1 MDVPVET
8 RVFAL
13 SHGSVDDLLAKVQP
27 LVSKDYG
34 SIQTDKRSNTLVVT
48 DNLTRLAEISAVVKA
63 FDVRERA
70 VLIEAKIVQVVLGD
84 HYQFGINWERAFQY
98 NRTGGN
104 SYSGGAVF
112 NTDSQLVPLQA
123 YGGAPVTGASAGAAK
138 LSGITASL
146 TALTGIQVAGALN
159 FLQTVGNTKI
169 LSSPRIVALNGQ
181 ESKILVGTK
190 QAYVTTTVLSPG
202 GGATVTT
209 TEQINFVDVGVKLFV
224 TPVIGEDGFITLKV
238 KPEVSSVDSTITT
251 AEGNTVPIVRVSQAE
266 TSLVVKDG
274 VTVIIGG
281 LIEDSKVD
289 TKSGIPIL
297 SQIPILG
304 IPFRSQDTNNQKT
317 ELVIFL
323 TPKIVDGEASSPEA
337 QDYLPKKDWP
347 PDLPKKKPGFW
358 QRLFGSK
365 DA

>member
-1 MDVPVET
+1 M
-8 RVFAL
+8 
-13 SHGSVDDLLAKVQP
+13 
-27 LVSKDYG
+27 
-34 SIQTDKRSNTLVVT
+34 
-48 DNLTRLAEISAVVKA
+48 
-63 FDVRERA
+63 
-70 VLIEAKIVQVVLGD
+70 
-84 HYQFGINWERAFQY
+84 
-98 NRTGGN
+98 
-104 SYSGGAVF
+104 
-112 NTDSQLVPLQA
+112 
-123 YGGAPVTGASAGAAK
+123 
-138 LSGITASL
+138 
-146 TALTGIQVAGALN
+146 AGALN